1 MLKMHHDT
9 VQTTPTTNDRRPLA
23 PIPRILVVDGN
34 DDTRELYRHW
44 FQLSGCH
51 VVEASDG
58 RDALTKA
65 LVSPPSLVVTEISL
79 PFLDGYALCEILRR
93 DRATAD
99 VPILV
104 LTAARPADMDRAR
117 RAGADIVVA
126 TPTTPDHLV
135 SLSRRLLDEVKH
147 LRGHAAATEAR
158 AAAPSGTSES
168 GLAHVGERR
177 RTVLTK
183 AHSRFTTATPRNTTG
198 VADLPV
204 GATARSPT
212 TEAISAASAIVSGSS
227 GITTRAPLVALSSI
241 ASAPANFVT
250 LAQYLNGQTQKRS
263 NGQSACGEW
272 LR

>member
-1 MLKMHHDT
+1 MLKMHNDT

-34 DDTRELYRHW
+34 HDTRELYRHW
-44 FQLSGCH
+44 FQVSGCH

-135 SLSRRLLDEVKH
+135 SLSRRLLDEVKE
-147 LRGHAAATEAR
+147 LRGQAAATT
-158 AAAPSGTSES
+158 AAPSEISERA
-168 GLAHVGERR
+168 LTDRREHR
-177 RTVLTK
+177 RTVLVK
-183 AHSRFTTATPRNTTG
+183 AHSRFTTTTPATPPASRICPLCDRPLAYDRSHVGG
-198 VADLPV
+198 VSDRQREQWDYYTCP
-204 GATARSPT
+204 
-212 TEAISAASAIVSGSS
+212 
-227 GITTRAPLVALSSI
+227 
-241 ASAPANFVT
+241 
-250 LAQYLNGQTQKRS
+250 
-263 NGQSACGEW
+263 ACGAFQYRQRTRK
-272 LR
+272 LRHVGSVP

>member
-34 DDTRELYRHW
+34 HDTRELYRHW

-183 AHSRFTTATPRNTTG
+183 AHSRFTTATPATPPASLICPRCDSPLTYDRSHIGG
-198 VADLPV
+198 VSDRQREQWDYYTCP
-204 GATARSPT
+204 
-212 TEAISAASAIVSGSS
+212 
-227 GITTRAPLVALSSI
+227 
-241 ASAPANFVT
+241 
-250 LAQYLNGQTQKRS
+250 
-263 NGQSACGEW
+263 ACGAFQYRQRTRK
-272 LR
+272 LRHVGSVR

>member
-34 DDTRELYRHW
+34 HDTRELYRHW

-79 PFLDGYALCEILRR
+79 PFLDGYLCEILRR

-126 TPTTPDHLV
+126 KPTPPDHIV
-135 SLSRRLLDEVKH
+135 SLSRRLIDEVKD
-147 LRGHAAATEAR
+147 LRGQAADK
-158 AAAPSGTSES
+158 AAAPSEISES
-168 GLAHVGERR
+168 ALADPGERR
-177 RTVLTK
+177 RTVLVK
-183 AHSRFTTATPRNTTG
+183 AHSRFTTTTLATP
-198 VADLPV
+198 
-204 GATARSPT
+204 
-212 TEAISAASAIVSGSS
+212 AASLICPWCDSPLAYDRSHIGGVSDRQREQWDYYMCNSCGAFQYRQR
-227 GITTRAPLVALSSI
+227 TR
-241 ASAPANFVT
+241 
-250 LAQYLNGQTQKRS
+250 K
-263 NGQSACGEW
+263 
-272 LR
+272 LRRVDSVP

>member
-34 DDTRELYRHW
+34 HDTRELYRHW

-99 VPILV
+99 IPILV

-147 LRGHAAATEAR
+147 LRGHAAATECRCAIRDIRKR
-158 AAAPSGTSES
+158 AGPCW
-168 GLAHVGERR
+168 
-177 RTVLTK
+177 RTPP
-183 AHSRFTTATPRNTTG
+183 HSVDQGAFSLHHGDARNTTG
-198 VADLPV
+198 LADLPAV
-204 GATARSPT
+204 RQPAHLRPKPYRRRSDRQREQWDYYTCPACGAFQYRQRT
-212 TEAISAASAIVSGSS
+212 
-227 GITTRAPLVALSSI
+227 
-241 ASAPANFVT
+241 ANFVT
-250 LAQYLNGQTQKRS
+250 LAQYLNGQTQKRL